1 MRSVVLASFLS
12 LGVVAG
18 CGGAKHDAG
27 PRRLEAQYHGD
38 DCISS
43 FARDT
48 SQQPDKPRLRA
59 AAVPNY
65 NKGYVDGVHAAAFF
79 NQGKPL
85 GDEQAKKLIEISR
98 RQGDPGGL
106 LALEGYPDG
115 YRAGARHAANPYAK
129 QMTAEQTAQ
138 VGKSLGLPQET
149 VATRNTA
156 PRREQRNARREA
168 KDTAEASV
176 RD

>member
-1 MRSVVLASFLS
+1 MRSVVLVSILS

-27 PRRLEAQYHGD
+27 PRRLTRDHGD
-38 DCISS
+38 DCISG

-48 SQQPDKPRLRA
+48 SETGHQPGLRG
-59 AAVPNY
+59 AAVSNY

-85 GDEQAKKLIEISR
+85 GDEQVKKLIEISR

-106 LALEGYPDG
+106 LALEGYSDG
-115 YRAGARHAANPYAK
+115 YRAGSRHAANPYAK
-129 QMTAEQTAQ
+129 EMTTEQTAQ
-138 VGKSLGLPQET
+138 VRKTLGLPPET
-149 VATRNTA
+149 VATRDTA

-168 KDTAEASV
+168 KDTAEASI